1 MMEEARQDTLWV
13 PQREDAYKAH
23 GEILRRFSQ
32 NKVPGIS
39 IQRRWRREAQV
50 WGFLVERGFCMKDG
64 EHSFEDDLALLV
76 AKENM
81 IRIKAF
87 CGMAESCGIEACLAA
102 AADTFYDG
110 RLYRIEG
117 DICSSVWRDEEK
129 RCARFQLAADR
140 TGKTRI
146 AVYMEERNLTAADR
160 ETLAKLKL
168 DGRVTVSG
176 TLALYGGAVQ
186 FQGCAVERMEGPSD
200 YRKWCREEATAFQK
214 WLETEGSEEQ
224 RALLRIADREKERRF
239 IEKMGTWKAP
249 CRVGL
254 IAPKDSQGAED
265 FKSRLPHGTGRPFMI
280 VETKNVNFAQAG
292 EIGDA
297 IKAFIEE
304 RCCDCIAIVRG
315 GGDRYGMN
323 AFQTAELAKAIAAS
337 SLPVVL
343 GVGHTQD
350 EFLCEKAAHL
360 PCRTPTDAA
369 AALDEA
375 SKKARKKES
384 GDKKTWQEKI
394 DQCEEMIKQ
403 LKDERDESLQEAE
416 RLRKLLETE
425 RAQWAEEKAHL
436 KAAVQQRA
444 RNRRDADSH
453 SAAARFRGFLRR
465 K

>member
-87 CGMAESCGIEACLAA
+87 CGMAESRGIEACLAA

-214 WLETEGSEEQ
+214 WLETGGSEEQ
-224 RALLRIADREKERRF
+224 RTLFHIADREKERRF
-239 IEKMGTWKAP
+239 IEKMGAWEVP

-265 FKSRLPHGTGRPFMI
+265 FTSRLPHGTGRSFMI

-304 RCCDCIAIVRG
+304 RCCDCIAIIRG
-315 GGDRYGMN
+315 GGDRYDMN

-337 SLPVVL
+337 PLPVVL
-343 GVGHTQD
+343 GVGHAQNR
-350 EFLCEKAAHL
+350 FLCEKAADL

-369 AALDEA
+369 ATLEHAFRVAQKKKKLDGATRE
-375 SKKARKKES
+375 
-384 GDKKTWQEKI
+384 TWQAKI
-394 DQCEEMIKQ
+394 DRLTK
-403 LKDERDESLQEAE
+403 ERDESREEAA
-416 RLRKLLETE
+416 RLRELLETE
-425 RAQWAEEKAHL
+425 RVQWAEEKARL
-436 KAAVQQRA
+436 EAAQGITQ
-444 RNRRDADSH
+444 NDRDAGSS
-453 SAAARFRGFLRR
+453 SAAARFMGFLRR